1 VQRIEIEEDAFW
13 SFTAN
18 CITVV
23 TNIGTSASLEQ
34 GDSRAQTIFGK
45 AENDGGTIRVD
56 YTAPA
61 LTTFDDPD
69 GDMTGTGIALSPDSA
84 NNALKVTC
92 TPPGVGGGGTGTTVT
107 RAVCTF
113 LITQLKY

>member
-1 VQRIEIEEDAFW
+1 
-13 SFTAN
+13 
-18 CITVV
+18 
-23 TNIGTSASLEQ
+23 L
-34 GDSRAQTIFGK
+34 SRGIAGRRLFFGK

-56 YTAPA
+56 YTASA
-61 LTTFDDPD
+61 STTFDDPD
-69 GDMTGTGIALSPDSA
+69 GDMAGTGISLSPDSA

-92 TPPGVGGGGTGTTVT
+92 TPPGVGGGGGTGTTVT